1 MAPSVSTIF
10 QLLPQTD
17 CQECTHSS
25 CCSFASGLVAGS
37 ASLSGCPDLA
47 AEARETIAKIIK
59 EHHSAAP
66 SIPWTKELEK
76 TSFLTM
82 GKDLAL
88 LPLRALWLLV
98 FTLPISAPVWVFMA
112 WLFLR

>member
-1 MAPSVSTIF
+1 MAPSISTIF

-17 CQECTHSS
+17 CQECTQAS
-25 CCSFASGLVAGS
+25 CCSFASGLVAGRV
-37 ASLSGCPDLA
+37 SLSGCPELTT
-47 AEARETIAKIIK
+47 EARATIARIIK
-59 EHHSAAP
+59 EHHNAAP
-66 SIPWTKELEK
+66 SMSLTKEVEK
-76 TSFLTM
+76 KGFLTM

-98 FTLPISAPVWVFMA
+98 FTLPISAPIWVFMA